1 MDSTRIMVRCKKKM
15 EWKSREL
22 LYNLYMADTVKEVNM
37 AFRKCNENK
46 VKEKKIKPFDI
57 EKVYEKVDTEV
68 NGAWQREVVRKVFN
82 NMFNEFFVKKVG
94 EENHINQ
101 PKEWHK
107 NFKIATNYLNKR
119 SLLNL

>member
-1 MDSTRIMVRCKKKM
+1 MVRCKKKM

-37 AFRKCNENK
+37 AFRMCNENK

-68 NGAWQREVVRKVFN
+68 NGA
-82 NMFNEFFVKKVG
+82 
-94 EENHINQ
+94 
-101 PKEWHK
+101 
-107 NFKIATNYLNKR
+107 
-119 SLLNL
+119 